1 MKNGPFLCIVMYV
14 NPLWSNSNLF
24 SPDFWRKAIHGSEGE
39 STDCKNSTGSEGE
52 STDCKNSTDV
62 PGDQDESDEVEPDH
76 TASAAKQSKS
86 PSSAKQSKSPSY
98 RSILL

>member
-39 STDCKNSTGSEGE
+39 STDCKNST
-52 STDCKNSTDV
+52 DV
-62 PGDQDESDEVEPDH
+62 PGDQDEIDEVEPDH